1 MKKILFSLGTFMSLS
16 VLSVSAQTS
25 KISFEAS
32 EGYTV
37 GNLGGQQGW
46 TAWGGIPITN
56 PTVAASNATDGVNS
70 FTMLSEG
77 DVLSS
82 CGIEKNISSLVTAS
96 NDVEISFDYRF
107 DGLDGSDYEIA
118 VYNDNVDYYYTA
130 ALRIDYETGTMAYRT
145 ATAFVD
151 GPVLNPNQ
159 WYNIKIGIKKSTN
172 ILQYW
177 VNGTQVYSGALGT
190 YKNAHTIDFV
200 YDDFGTGFKVDNV
213 LVANVSSLAT
223 GEVSKK
229 ENITISPNPVTDILN
244 IETDAKIVS
253 VSVFDAK
260 GSLVKTI
267 SNAGKTVNVSELS
280 TGNYLI
286 KVKTD
291 KSEFTKKIIK
301 K

>member
-1 MKKILFSLGTFMSLS
+1 MKKILFSLGAFMSLS

-46 TAWGGIPITN
+46 TAWGGIPVTN

-77 DVLSS
+77 DILDL
-82 CGIEKNISSLVTAS
+82 CGIEKNISSLVTAD
-96 NDVEISFDYRF
+96 DVEISFDYRF

-130 ALRIDYETGTMAYRT
+130 RLKIDYETGTLSYRT
-145 ATAFVD
+145 ATTLVD

-172 ILQYW
+172 ILQYS

-213 LVANVSSLAT
+213 LVSNLSSLAT
-223 GEVSKK
+223 SEVSKK

-244 IETDAKIVS
+244 IETEAKIVS

-267 SNAGKTVNVSELS
+267 SSPDKKVNVSELT

>member
-1 MKKILFSLGTFMSLS
+1 MSLG

-37 GNLGGQQGW
+37 GSLGGQQGW
-46 TAWGGIPITN
+46 TAWGGIPLTN

-77 DVLSS
+77 DILDL
-82 CGIEKNISSLVTAS
+82 CGIEKNISSLVTGD
-96 NDVEISFDYRF
+96 DVEISFDYRF

-130 ALRIDYETGTMAYRT
+130 RLKIDYETGTMSYRT
-145 ATAFVD
+145 GTTLVD

-177 VNGTQVYSGALGT
+177 VDGTQIYSGALGT

-200 YDDFGTGFKVDNV
+200 YDDFGTGFKVDNI
-213 LVANVSSLAT
+213 LVANLGTLAT
-223 GEVSKK
+223 NEVGKK
-229 ENITISPNPVTDILN
+229 ENIKVFPNPVTEILN
-244 IETDAKIVS
+244 IETDSKIVS
-253 VSVFDAK
+253 VSIFDAK
-260 GSLVKTI
+260 GSLVKAI
-267 SNAGKTVNVSELS
+267 SNADEKVDVSGLT
-280 TGNYLI
+280 TGNYVV

-291 KSEFTKKIIK
+291 KSEFTKKFIK

>member
-1 MKKILFSLGTFMSLS
+1 MKKILFYLGTFMSLG

-37 GNLGGQQGW
+37 GSLGGQQGW
-46 TAWGGIPITN
+46 TAWGGIPLTN

-77 DVLSS
+77 DILDL
-82 CGIEKNISSLVTAS
+82 CGIEKNISSLVTGD
-96 NDVEISFDYRF
+96 DVEISFDYRF

-130 ALRIDYETGTMAYRT
+130 RLKIDYETGTMSYRT
-145 ATAFVD
+145 GTTLVD

-177 VNGTQVYSGALGT
+177 VDGTQIYSGALGT

-200 YDDFGTGFKVDNV
+200 YDDFGTGFKVDNI
-213 LVANVSSLAT
+213 LVANLGTLAT
-223 GEVSKK
+223 NEVGKK
-229 ENITISPNPVTDILN
+229 ENIKVFPNPVTEILN
-244 IETDAKIVS
+244 IETDSKIVS
-253 VSVFDAK
+253 VSIFDAK
-260 GSLVKTI
+260 GSLVKAI
-267 SNAGKTVNVSELS
+267 SNADEKVDVSGLT
-280 TGNYLI
+280 TGNYVV

-291 KSEFTKKIIK
+291 KSEFTKKFIK

>member
-1 MKKILFSLGTFMSLS
+1 MKKILFYLGTFMSLG

-37 GNLGGQQGW
+37 GSLGGQQGW
-46 TAWGGIPITN
+46 TAWGGIPLTN

-77 DVLSS
+77 DILDL
-82 CGIEKNISSLVTAS
+82 CGIEKNISSLVTGD
-96 NDVEISFDYRF
+96 DVEISFDYRF

-130 ALRIDYETGTMAYRT
+130 RLKIDYETGTMSYRT
-145 ATAFVD
+145 GTTLVD

-177 VNGTQVYSGALGT
+177 VDGTQVYSGALGT

-200 YDDFGTGFKVDNV
+200 YDDFGTGFKVDNI
-213 LVANVSSLAT
+213 LVANLGTLAT
-223 GEVSKK
+223 NEVGKK
-229 ENITISPNPVTDILN
+229 ENIKVFPNPVTEILN
-244 IETDAKIVS
+244 IETDSKIVS
-253 VSVFDAK
+253 VSIFDAK
-260 GSLVKTI
+260 GSLVKAI
-267 SNAGKTVNVSELS
+267 SNADEKVDVSGLT
-280 TGNYLI
+280 TGNYVV

-291 KSEFTKKIIK
+291 KSEFTKKFIK

>member
-1 MKKILFSLGTFMSLS
+1 MKRILFSLGTFMSLS

-37 GNLGGQQGW
+37 GNLGGQQDW
-46 TAWGGIPITN
+46 TTWGGIPLTN

-77 DVLSS
+77 DVLDL
-82 CGIEKNISSLVTAS
+82 CGIEKNISSLVTGD
-96 NDVEISFDYRF
+96 DVEISFDYRF

-130 ALRIDYETGTMAYRT
+130 RLNIDYETGTMSYRT
-145 ATAFVD
+145 ATTLVD

-177 VNGTQVYSGALGT
+177 VNGTQIYSGALGT

-200 YDDFGTGFKVDNV
+200 YDDFGTGFKVDNI
-213 LVANVSSLAT
+213 LVANLSSLAT
-223 GEVSKK
+223 SEVSKK
-229 ENITISPNPVTDILN
+229 ENIIISPNPVIDILN
-244 IETDAKIVS
+244 IETDAKIIS
-253 VSVFDAK
+253 VSVFDTK

-267 SNAGKTVNVSELS
+267 SNPDKKVNVSELT

-286 KVKTD
+286 KVKTA

>member
-1 MKKILFSLGTFMSLS
+1 MKKILFYLGTFMSLG

-37 GNLGGQQGW
+37 GSLGGQQGW
-46 TAWGGIPITN
+46 TAWGGIPLTN

-77 DVLSS
+77 DILDL
-82 CGIEKNISSLVTAS
+82 CGIEKNISSLVTGD
-96 NDVEISFDYRF
+96 DVEISFDYRF

-130 ALRIDYETGTMAYRT
+130 RLKIDYETGTMSYRT
-145 ATAFVD
+145 GTTLVD

-177 VNGTQVYSGALGT
+177 VDGTQVYSGALGT

-200 YDDFGTGFKVDNV
+200 YDDFGTGFKVDNI
-213 LVANVSSLAT
+213 LVANLGTLAT
-223 GEVSKK
+223 NEVGKK
-229 ENITISPNPVTDILN
+229 ENIKVFPNPVTEILN
-244 IETDAKIVS
+244 IETDSKIIS
-253 VSVFDAK
+253 VSIFDAK

-267 SNAGKTVNVSELS
+267 SNADEKVDVSGLT
-280 TGNYLI
+280 TGNYVV

-291 KSEFTKKIIK
+291 KSEFTKKFIK